1 MGGLEQDQSL
11 SLGVLIDIVDEQW
24 MRDTLPADDIPV
36 PPAMAVKTEDT
47 EDPAPATATSDP
59 PDCDA
64 RNYLIPNRSGEPAST
79 RGCMEGFCIG
89 EYLTDYDLQVLQGD
103 QDAARILGAARCT
116 LSSALCN
123 VS

>member
-1 MGGLEQDQSL
+1 MLYT
-11 SLGVLIDIVDEQW
+11 V
-24 MRDTLPADDIPV
+24 
-36 PPAMAVKTEDT
+36 MASVWSILNSWYNIAILD
-47 EDPAPATATSDP
+47 
-59 PDCDA
+59 